1 MKHSLIILCLMFL
14 LSCRE
19 SSDLSIETPL
29 TNQANI
35 LLIIADDM
43 GLDACPGYG
52 TGSTKPNM
60 PNLENMIATGIRFNN
75 VWSCP
80 TCTPTRSNILTG
92 KYGFRTDVTK
102 VDDELSASETSIQE
116 YIDQNSDSEYSQ
128 SVIGKWHLS
137 RDASHPANMGIDYYA
152 GLLQGSVRSY
162 WSWSL
167 TENNETN
174 TSTEYTT
181 SKLTDMAIDWVASQ
195 TQPWFLWLAY
205 NAPHSPFH
213 LPSNE
218 LHSQGTLPND
228 QASIDANPLPYYMA
242 MLEAMDTE
250 IGRLLSSM
258 SQEEK
263 DNTIIIFIGDNGSP
277 SQVAQEYNS
286 HRVKGTVYQGGI
298 NVPMIISGKNV
309 NRFNQTEDAL
319 INTTDLFASLADIAG
334 AGTSK
339 INDSQSF
346 KGLFADANAGT
357 RDYNYSE
364 HGYSSGSSDYTIR
377 NSTHKYIRFADG
389 SEALYNLSLN
399 PMESPNLLH
408 SNQLPLSASDA
419 LIKEELITKL
429 EEIRQ

>member
-1 MKHSLIILCLMFL
+1 MKQLLIIICLFVL
-14 LSCRE
+14 LSCRKSTE
-19 SSDLSIETPL
+19 QSKETPV

-52 TGSTKPNM
+52 IGSTKPNM
-60 PNLENMIATGIRFNN
+60 PNLENMIQNGIRFNN

-102 VDDELSASETSIQE
+102 VDDELSISETSIQE
-116 YIDQNSDSEYSQ
+116 YIDTNSDTDYNHA
-128 SVIGKWHLS
+128 VIGKWHLS
-137 RDASHPANMGIDYYA
+137 KDANHPTDMEIDHYA
-152 GLLQGSVRSY
+152 GLLQGSVKSY

-167 TENNETN
+167 TENNDTN

-181 SKLTDMAIDWVASQ
+181 TKFTDMAIDWVENQ

-205 NAPHSPFH
+205 NAPHTPFH

-218 LHSQGTLPND
+218 LHSQGALPND
-228 QASIDANPLPYYMA
+228 EASIAANPLPYYMA
-242 MLEAMDTE
+242 MLEAMDSE
-250 IGRLLSSM
+250 IGRLLDSM
-258 SQEEK
+258 SQEDK

-277 SQVAQEYNS
+277 AQVAQEYNS

-298 NVPMIISGKNV
+298 NVPMIISGKDV

-319 INTTDLFASLADIAG
+319 INTTDLFASIADIAG
-334 AGTSK
+334 TGISE
-339 INDSQSF
+339 INDSYSF
-346 KGLFADANAGT
+346 KDLLSNTDTGK

-364 HGYSSGSSDYTIR
+364 QGNASDNSNYTIR

-389 SEALYNLSLN
+389 SEALYNLSSN

-408 SNQLPLSASDA
+408 SRQLPLSPSDA
-419 LIKEELITKL
+419 LIKDELTNKL
-429 EEIRQ
+429 LEIRQ